1 MQRNFQC
8 INISFAHSHLQKI
21 CYVRWVVLI
30 SLLSFSFSLYHPHP
44 WRKMKTSLSL
54 LIFVQLW
61 SVAASRTPKQPL
73 AQQMVR
79 DLARPR
85 EIRRPRLRWFV
96 SLCPSFCAADGAAQT
111 VVPILAQT
119 FISMTSRWHHF
130 HAYLRVHD
138 FFCLLRSIC
147 RSTNE
152 VDTTCS
158 TQRMLTLSVFI
169 VFLTRGGGFFTYF

>member
-1 MQRNFQC
+1 MWGGSY
-8 INISFAHSHLQKI
+8 SFLF
-21 CYVRWVVLI
+21 
-30 SLLSFSFSLYHPHP
+30 SLSFSLYHPHP

-54 LIFVQLW
+54 HIFVQLW
-61 SVAASRTPKQPL
+61 SIAASRTPKQPL

-111 VVPILAQT
+111 VVPFLAQT

-138 FFCLLRSIC
+138 FFCLF
-147 RSTNE
+147 
-152 VDTTCS
+152 VAKH
-158 TQRMLTLSVFI
+158 LSEHERGWYNLQHTKDAYPQCFHRLLNKRRWLFYL
-169 VFLTRGGGFFTYF
+169 FL